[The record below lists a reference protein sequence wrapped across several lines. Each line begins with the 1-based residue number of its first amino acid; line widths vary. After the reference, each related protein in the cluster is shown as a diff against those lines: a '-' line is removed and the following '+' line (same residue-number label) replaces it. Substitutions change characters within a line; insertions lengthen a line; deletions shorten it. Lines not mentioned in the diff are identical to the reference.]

1 MQLLDKGRFFHFLK
15 MERDHK
21 IVNYLNKMK
30 DIQKSLLDYLDNEN
44 FNEELSQSIITFFSN
59 QKVKGSKQELKSV
72 LYLISNIADNH
83 HRNIHFFPKIF
94 EIILFFRNEIK
105 KYFTNNEI
113 FNIFKNKRI
122 LLFLSNEKIITFDR
136 SSFNKMRKRKD
147 SSQLIRYFHKE
158 LFEFIPKDKLLDY
171 NNFPKN
177 RDENENT
184 SQLCKIIQK
193 DSIDDFIQFVNQN
206 NIRLDSNVYVSL
218 VDSNSFLFKNDLS
231 LIEYSA
237 FFGSIQIFKYLFLN
251 KVRCDRFLWQYAIHG
266 NNFEIIHILEEM
278 KFEFFENFYFV
289 YLCYEEAVKC
299 HHNEIAN
306 YFLENY
312 LDESYSK
319 KNSYSFLAV
328 FMNYYNFEF
337 IELDDLKNISILN
350 AVEFDYDY
358 FAEYLL
364 KNNNIVLN
372 CEKNDV
378 KNKSVLNMA
387 VDNDNIELLKLIL
400 NFDNVDINNI
410 YEHKSVERT
419 SFHDAIEN
427 ENLEIAKLLLSNKNL
442 DTNIYKTIYYPRS
455 KEIQTAF
462 HLAAYNG
469 SVEMFQFLLS
479 CKKVDINLPSI
490 ITLYRFSREHVWK
503 SSALNFAV
511 KNNQIEIVKILLSCK
526 EYVINDSDIFLKDI
540 YTSILN
546 SIV

>member
-1 MQLLDKGRFFHFLK
+1 
-15 MERDHK
+15 
-21 IVNYLNKMK
+21 MK

-278 KFEFFENFYFV
+278 KFEFFENFNFV

-372 CEKNDV
+372 CEKNDE

-410 YEHKSVERT
+410 YEHKSVKRT